1 MLVNPSGC
9 ICASGSCPR
18 GSGNPRDQSQDRQ
31 GARARSRPRYSP
43 APRHWILRISFQA
56 RPALPRLLLPLLI
69 AWGYLC
75 GGTTRRRK
83 RVCSLQNI
91 QLPVQLMAEA
101 LDAAPSAELLALK
114 TTVRGLLAYSAPCRY
129 RWPRTPSPSRAALI
143 SVCCDFD
150 AGGIGARDQVSG
162 RPCSDCA
169 YRVHAGRLSAM
180 MAFHNIS
187 SLLCRSSAL
196 L

>member
-1 MLVNPSGC
+1 MPTQHLTQGRHPQMTQIPRFMLRCEANPMG
-9 ICASGSCPR
+9 
-18 GSGNPRDQSQDRQ
+18 
-31 GARARSRPRYSP
+31 
-43 APRHWILRISFQA
+43 HWMGRISFQA
-56 RPALPRLLLPLLI
+56 RPAFPRMLLPLLI
-69 AWGYLC
+69 ARGYLC
-75 GGTTRRRK
+75 GGATRRRK

-91 QLPVQLMAEA
+91 QLLSVQLMAEA
-101 LDAAPSAELLALK
+101 LDATPSAELLALK
-114 TTVRGLLAYSAPCRY
+114 TTVRGILAYSAACRF

-162 RPCSDCA
+162 KPCSDCA
-169 YRVHAGRLSAM
+169 YRVHAGKLSAM

-187 SLLCRSSAL
+187 NLLCRSSAL

>member
-1 MLVNPSGC
+1 MPT
-9 ICASGSCPR
+9 I
-18 GSGNPRDQSQDRQ
+18 
-31 GARARSRPRYSP
+31 SRVTIRMNI
-43 APRHWILRISFQA
+43 APEQT
-56 RPALPRLLLPLLI
+56 PLLI
-69 AWGYLC
+69 ARGYLC
-75 GGTTRRRK
+75 GGAVASTEAR
-83 RVCSLQNI
+83 L
-91 QLPVQLMAEA
+91 LPSKHSMLSVQLMAEA
-101 LDAAPSAELLALK
+101 LGATPSAELLLSKRPFEAY
-114 TTVRGLLAYSAPCRY
+114 YSAACRF

-143 SVCCDFD
+143 SVCCGFD